1 MRTSFVNYRR
11 ALPLGSIFAA
21 ASIAAATL
29 FIIYAAKWNVMD
41 NKLDASSSL
50 TDEAYENETKARYS
64 YYGCVVSLL
73 MLIVFFNGYHITK
86 FR

>member
-29 FIIYAAKWNVMD
+29 FIIYAAKWNIVD
-41 NKLDASSSL
+41 NKLNSSL
-50 TDEAYENETKARYS
+50 PTEEAYENETKARYS

-73 MLIVFFNGYHITK
+73 MLIVFFNGYHLTK
-86 FR
+86 FK